1 MVVKVGSSNLA
12 DESRGL
18 SEESI
23 LFLAR
28 ELAEARQAGLR
39 IILVSSG
46 AVAAGAGRLALPGR
60 QMREKQALA
69 AVGQGL
75 LMQAYGQAFGDL
87 GITVAQILLTRED
100 LETAERRENSR
111 RTIQQLLRWGVLPIV
126 NENDTVAV
134 DEIRLGDNDTLSA
147 RVAALLKA
155 DYLVLLTDQ
164 EGLFTTDPRQDQRAR
179 LVPTVSEITPEMMQ
193 AAGGAG
199 TGLGTGGMVTK
210 LKAARL
216 AQASGVTTV
225 IADGKRPGL
234 LLDIL
239 RGGRPGT
246 TFLPKVS
253 QRG

>member
-12 DESRGL
+12 DEGRGL
-18 SEESI
+18 SGES
-23 LFLAR
+23 LSFLAR
-28 ELAEARQAGLR
+28 ELVEVRLAGAQ
-39 IILVSSG
+39 IVLVSSG
-46 AVAAGAGRLALPGR
+46 AVAAGAGRLALSGR

-75 LMQAYGQAFGDL
+75 LMQAYHQAFGDL
-87 GITVAQILLTRED
+87 GVTVAQILLTRED
-100 LETAERRENSR
+100 IEATERRENSR

-134 DEIRLGDNDTLSA
+134 EEIRVGDNDTLSA
-147 RVAALLKA
+147 RAAVLLKA

-164 EGLFTTDPRQDQRAR
+164 EGLFTTDPRQDRRAR
-179 LVPTVSEITPEMMQ
+179 LVPTVSEVTSEMIQ

-199 TGLGTGGMVTK
+199 TDLGTGGMVTK
-210 LKAARL
+210 LTAARI
-216 AQASGVTTV
+216 AQTGGVTTV

-234 LLDIL
+234 LVDIL
-239 RGGRPGT
+239 QGGRPGT
-246 TFLPKVS
+246 TFLPKLS